1 MNLLR
6 NKDNNEN
13 NEIKVKKEF
22 IKPTEYVYLKL
33 IPTSSTKNEK
43 TGDIAKKVNTLYKK
57 FNKRYN
63 KKKIEL
69 ESLSKL
75 GFLISIEKKEIAF
88 YLITPQNYKTEMLS
102 TLENVWKGVNTEEV
116 AFNEIPIITNEYT
129 MSTIETESED
139 ALSLRIDKRDNF
151 LLSSTLS
158 VVNILDDTERVFV
171 YYNFLPKSNVSV
183 RNARANMKETN
194 DKIKQNYSVKKGK
207 DVKSM
212 LRNAGI
218 QTTLF
223 INDVVVDVLKD
234 FGVKDVKSNSKE
246 ITKDYFQLQLSEES
260 KKKITKDLVF
270 VQGMVFSKSSRGV
283 SRQEEL
289 NSFVCDNYNKIA
301 LDNDIKYKHI
311 KEPLAVRVFKK
322 GKEIKI
328 LDVLKYQIP
337 NVPINVFSV
346 DECQHL
352 ISLPGKS
359 IIEEYPM
366 ISSIAYRQHI
376 IEECIK
382 KGYISLGEHTNRGES
397 IPVYLSAENPEIKT
411 NGVYLIGPQGCGKS
425 TYIKRYIC
433 DVVAN
438 GEVAVVLDY
447 IGTNELAR
455 DIEKIM
461 PKDKITI
468 INLGGDI
475 DENTQGLAFN
485 ELDISNIDK
494 SKFKTEKQYRKRV
507 LMNLYDYAEQMSAL
521 LNGVNGD
528 GPGGQL
534 TSKMEGILRTCCL
547 ITFSQPNKTINDL
560 VKVITNHV
568 VRHQYIEQ
576 MPEFIR
582 EDIQDEIDETLMKID
597 VIEYIKDP
605 KSRTIAKDE
614 NGNLMYN
621 VVGTQEGSILNFLD
635 RFNALRKTYV
645 MKSLLKVDPSNN
657 LDFVDFMMKGGQCVI
672 VKMPERDYGEEAAS
686 VVSSFYANKILLAIK
701 ERKARYE
708 DDHPEDPKAVNLPL
722 VHFVLDEVHKVP
734 TAYTLISK
742 WFTQFRKYRMKPVL
756 AGHYLG
762 QLTESGVG
770 KQGIN
775 RLLGTKFNYVIFRGL
790 DEMYFNEL
798 KTKFKGFDY
807 DDVDSLPEHH
817 ALVSGYYV
825 DGTKVFV
832 THLPNDVA
840 KVGHPLF
847 NKGEQNGK

>member
-283 SRQEEL
+283 SRQQEL

-328 LDVLKYQIP
+328 LDVLKYQMP
-337 NVPINVFSV
+337 NVPVNVFSI

-376 IEECIK
+376 IEDCIK
-382 KGYISLGEHTNRGES
+382 KGYISLGEHVNRGES
-397 IPVYLSAENPEIKT
+397 TPVFLSNENPEIKT
-411 NGVYLIGPQGCGKS
+411 DGVFLIGPPGCGKS

-461 PKDKITI
+461 PKDKVKI

-475 DENTQGLAFN
+475 DEDTQGLAYN
-485 ELDISNIDK
+485 ELDIANIDR
-494 SKFKTEKQYRKRV
+494 SQFKTEKKYIKRV
-507 LMNLYDYAEQMSAL
+507 MENLYDYAEQMSSL

-547 ITFSQPNKTINDL
+547 ITFSQPNKTISDL
-560 VKVITNHV
+560 IRVVTNHE

-576 MPEFIR
+576 MPKFIKD
-582 EDIQDEIDETLMKID
+582 EIQDEIDETLMKID

-635 RFNALRKTYV
+635 RFNQLRRNYT
-645 MKSLLKVDPSNN
+645 MKNLIKVDPSNN

-672 VKMPERDYGEEAAS
+672 VKIPERDYGEEAAS

-701 ERKARYE
+701 ERRARYE
-708 DDHPEDPKAVNLPL
+708 DAHPEDPKAINLPL
-722 VHFVLDEVHKVP
+722 VHVVLDEVYKVP
-734 TAYTLISK
+734 SAYTLISR
-742 WFTQFRKYRMKPVL
+742 WFTQFRKFRMKPVL
-756 AGHYLG
+756 TGHYLG

-770 KQGIN
+770 KQGVN
-775 RLLGTKFNYVIFRGL
+775 RLLGSTFNFIVYRNL
-790 DEMYFNEL
+790 NEAYFNEI
-798 KTKFKGFDY
+798 KSRFKGFDY
-807 DDVDSLPEHH
+807 EDVENLPLYH
-817 ALVSGYYV
+817 ALVSGSYISGV
-825 DGTKVFV
+825 KSFITK
-832 THLPNDVA
+832 LPNDVA